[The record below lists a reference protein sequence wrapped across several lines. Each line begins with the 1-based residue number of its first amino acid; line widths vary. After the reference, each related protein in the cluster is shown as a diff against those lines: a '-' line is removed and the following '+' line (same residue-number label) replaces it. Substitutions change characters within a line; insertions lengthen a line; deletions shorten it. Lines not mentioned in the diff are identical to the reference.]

1 MYAVQRECG
10 FRPFLYAARRVLHA
24 PALSIRRPAARA
36 AYDHPMADDDR
47 PAWAAAAGA
56 VLLGAF
62 AVALLLIA
70 ADVITGG
77 KLTGRK
83 GCGCGD
89 DDQPGD

>member
-1 MYAVQRECG
+1 
-10 FRPFLYAARRVLHA
+10 
-24 PALSIRRPAARA
+24 
-36 AYDHPMADDDR
+36 MADDDR

-83 GCGCGD
+83 GCGCDD